1 MRPEDGEARGRLGQ
15 GTVRPVGN
23 FIYSKRL
30 ISPSS
35 IYNFADV
42 DGRSNELLLP
52 IYIKLY
58 LDTFEI

>member
-23 FIYSKRL
+23 FINWKRL

-35 IYNFADV
+35 VFNFADV
-42 DGRSNELLLP
+42 DGRSNALLLP
-52 IYIKLY
+52 IDITLY
-58 LDTFEI
+58 LDTYEI